1 MVSLD
6 WRQQVN
12 SVAKWTACLRLLHSW
27 NKQQS
32 VIKVLYVA
40 AGCCVRA
47 APYCQAH
54 GKCSQHVCSPYSSDL
69 LSISLTAHCTSLS

>member
-12 SVAKWTACLRLLHSW
+12 SVAKWTACLRLLHRW

-32 VIKVLYVA
+32 VIKVLYVLQVVVY
-40 AGCCVRA
+40 VRRLIA
-47 APYCQAH
+47 QHTVSAPNMSAL
-54 GKCSQHVCSPYSSDL
+54 PTL
-69 LSISLTAHCTSLS
+69 LIC